1 MIDIKDFRENPFKA
15 LLERRH
21 QTLGFK
27 CKLRVFMKRIVESFL
42 FFNYICLCSM
52 FFFIE
57 I

>member
-42 FFNYICLCSM
+42 FSIIFVCVQC
-52 FFFIE
+52 FFL
-57 I
+57 